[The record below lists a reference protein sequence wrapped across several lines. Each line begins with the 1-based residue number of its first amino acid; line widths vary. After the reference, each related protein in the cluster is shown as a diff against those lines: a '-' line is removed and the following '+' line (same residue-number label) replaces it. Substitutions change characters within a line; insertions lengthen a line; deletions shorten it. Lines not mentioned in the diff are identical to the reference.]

1 MDAIYK
7 LFSSPEWWFSTIFM
21 GVLFVIVG
29 AYARDGIDAA
39 LSAISTRYKARSV
52 RLAKEKEQRIANM
65 LMEPTL
71 LVVAHIRITQQFL
84 ALLGLMALSYVIPAY
99 SVLVAHFP
107 DAEPLAAVLPRTKIP
122 YGNII
127 ATGLA
132 FAGAM
137 VAQWRLTASITEC
150 RVARRRV
157 EEVTADRVAAH
168 AAQLAAA
175 RERAAS
181 VATSSAA
188 PTAAAGR

>member
-1 MDAIYK
+1 MEAIYK
-7 LFSSPEWWFSTIFM
+7 LFLSPEWWFSTIFV
-21 GVLFVIVG
+21 GFLFIIVG

-39 LSAISTRYKARSV
+39 LSGISTKYKARSA

-71 LVVAHIRITQQFL
+71 LTVAHIRITQQ
-84 ALLGLMALSYVIPAY
+84 LLCFMALMALSYVIPAY

-137 VAQWRLTASITEC
+137 IAQWRLTESVTEC

-157 EEVTADRVAAH
+157 EEVTAGRVAIH
-168 AAQLAAA
+168 AAQVAAA
-175 RERAAS
+175 TQRAAS
-181 VATSSAA
+181 AASSA
-188 PTAAAGR
+188 TAGR